1 MNNMVDIEV
10 MIDPEYLDPKV
21 VIYTKEKTKQV
32 ENIVYAVEN
41 VSDNDFPIIPAYGDE
56 GLEFISQRDIV
67 RVYTEGR
74 KVILE
79 TSQAS
84 YTIKKSLS
92 GIEEDLNKTRFVRIS
107 QSEIINIYKVKK
119 FDINMAGTIG
129 VEFENGSKSWTSR
142 SCVKDIKNVLRSS
155 LGREV

>member
-41 VSDNDFPIIPAYGDE
+41 VSDNDFPIIPAYGEE

>member
-10 MIDPEYLDPKV
+10 MIDPDYLDPKV

-41 VSDNDFPIIPAYGDE
+41 VSDNDFPIIPAYGEE

-84 YTIKKSLS
+84 YAIKKSLS

>member
-41 VSDNDFPIIPAYGDE
+41 VSDNDFPIVPAYGEE

-84 YTIKKSLS
+84 YAIKKSLS

>member
-41 VSDNDFPIIPAYGDE
+41 VSDNDFPIVPAYGEE